1 MTHKSSLQTIMV
13 LIVVFG
19 GAKSVMNSSFVGT
32 EGLPSF
38 VRFNNPALLSSDG
51 DSAPFP
57 FDTTQ
62 EDPDPLKLGGI
73 RLRDEAKQ
81 FAVRLRRLSNE
92 EIGITTMQVWTP
104 VDIYIYIYI

>member
-1 MTHKSSLQTIMV
+1 MTHKISLQTIFV

-38 VRFNNPALLSSDG
+38 VRFNNPALLSSDV

-73 RLRDEAKQ
+73 RLRDEAKK
-81 FAVRLRRLSNE
+81 FAVRLRRLSND
-92 EIGITTMQVWTP
+92 EIGITTMQVWLSSG
-104 VDIYIYIYI
+104 YIII